1 MSGALQIFVNGE
13 ACSGGWP
20 LDRSLQYGDG
30 LFETMRARG
39 GRIRFEALHRAR
51 LAEGCRRLGIAFD
64 AALVWEPVVAA
75 AQSRGDALLRLQ
87 LTRGDAIARGY
98 APTGREAPRAIL
110 SVFEAPRDGEIPA
123 EVRVHALAHT
133 LGENPLLAGLKHCN
147 RLEQVLAR
155 QAMRGSGAYEGLMA
169 SSSGLLISGTMSN
182 VFIELDGE
190 LMTPALDRCGVAGVM
205 RGVAL
210 REAAATGVEI
220 RIAGLR
226 WDVLARCTSL
236 AISNA
241 RLGLLPVHLL
251 DGRSLAASARLAQ
264 LASRLESLDE

>member
-1 MSGALQIFVNGE
+1 
-13 ACSGGWP
+13 
-20 LDRSLQYGDG
+20 
-30 LFETMRARG
+30 
-39 GRIRFEALHRAR
+39 
-51 LAEGCRRLGIAFD
+51 
-64 AALVWEPVVAA
+64 
-75 AQSRGDALLRLQ
+75 
-87 LTRGDAIARGY
+87 
-98 APTGREAPRAIL
+98 
-110 SVFEAPRDGEIPA
+110 
-123 EVRVHALAHT
+123 
-133 LGENPLLAGLKHCN
+133 
-147 RLEQVLAR
+147 
-155 QAMRGSGAYEGLMA
+155 MA